1 MTGWANANKK
11 VIYQNVQ
18 DILEQRIA
26 LLTKKENIQTLIQL
40 ICLMGLHRFSS
51 GPPVIYS

>member
-18 DILEQRIA
+18 DILEHCIA
-26 LLTKKENIQTLIQL
+26 LLTKKVNTQTLIQL
-40 ICLMGLHRFSS
+40 ICLMGLHCFSS
-51 GPPVIYS
+51 GPPVTYF